1 MAETVLV
8 LPIQPQSKNVRNK
21 LHQMQR
27 SKLKISLWEI
37 ISLKYPRR
45 SEPPTHLQFV
55 NLIQMQGPR
64 ERGWGEQNI
73 GAGSAIE
80 RIDAITA
87 LGFWF
92 DDSLK

>member
-8 LPIQPQSKNVRNK
+8 LPSSSKSKNVRDK

-37 ISLKYPRR
+37 VSLKYPRR

-55 NLIQMQGPR
+55 NFTRMQGPR

-80 RIDAITA
+80 LIDAITA
-87 LGFWF
+87 W
-92 DDSLK
+92 DSDSTDE